1 MNYLLDTCV
10 LSEYT
15 RRKPETKVIQWVD
28 SLEEEKLF
36 VSAITIGEIQYGVER
51 IPESH
56 RKTELLFW
64 LNNELVS
71 RFNHRILSLDSQTM
85 LIWGSLRARMDQSGQ
100 RMAMIDSL
108 IIATAIQHSLI
119 IATRNVTDFLPC
131 GAQVI
136 NPWD

>member
-15 RRKPETKVIQWVD
+15 RRKPEPKVIRWVD
-28 SLEEEKLF
+28 SLQEEKLF
-36 VSAITIGEIQYGVER
+36 VSAITLGEIQYGIER

-56 RKTELLFW
+56 RKTELLLW
-64 LNNELVS
+64 LNNGLVS
-71 RFNHRILSLDSQTM
+71 RFNHRILPLDPQTM
-85 LIWGSLRARMDQSGQ
+85 LLWGSLRAHMDQSGQ
-100 RMAMIDSL
+100 RMALIDSL
-108 IIATAIQHSLI
+108 ILATALQHSLI

-136 NPWD
+136 NPWE